1 MMKERVAID
10 KQKGKN
16 KAQETV
22 VEREIAGKYTK
33 GTFLKPLP
41 IEDFLNGKQDDDE
54 ELDTKYVL
62 LYLYDQEE
70 NVFGVTFFD
79 ITTLQFFIGQFK
91 DDSMR

>member
-79 ITTLQFFIGQFK
+79 TIIYLYFL
-91 DDSMR
+91 